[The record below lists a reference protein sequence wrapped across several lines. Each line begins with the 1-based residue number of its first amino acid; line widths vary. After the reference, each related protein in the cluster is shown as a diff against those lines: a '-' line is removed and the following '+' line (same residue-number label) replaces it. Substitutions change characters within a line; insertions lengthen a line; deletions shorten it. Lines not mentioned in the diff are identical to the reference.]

1 MAEGIIAVFQ
11 NVKMHNTKLKTISN
25 QINSLQV
32 LAGESS
38 GCKVFS
44 DAAEK
49 EELIKWM

>member
-11 NVKMHNTKLKTISN
+11 NVKMHNTKLRTISN

-38 GCKVFS
+38 GCKAFS

-49 EELIKWM
+49 GELIKWM